1 MKRNITGLAVA
12 VAVAAAGIASA
23 DMFAS
28 ITVGYG
34 IFDSTGGSGLVVDEV
49 GELITIRVVSGD
61 SGIVTGGDLGY
72 LLDLSLLGVEL
83 GFTEWFVT
91 DVGMWQDYATGAAVM
106 VGGVGVPYDAD
117 AWIVMTGSNTDE
129 AYVAN
134 VGSLI
139 LDRTLT
145 AMDPPQTVYFDGG
158 GVTGAIANAI
168 VIPEPATIGLMGIA
182 GLGMF
187 LARRKVRR

>member
-1 MKRNITGLAVA
+1 MKRNITVLAVA
-12 VAVAAAGIASA
+12 VAVAGIASA

-28 ITVGYG
+28 LTVGYG
-34 IFDSTGGSGLVVDEV
+34 IFDSGGVNGLVVDEV

-61 SGIVTGGDLGY
+61 SGIVAGGDLGY
-72 LLDLSLLGVEL
+72 MLDLSLLGVGL
-83 GFTEWFVT
+83 GLTEWSVT
-91 DVGMWQDYATGAAVM
+91 LVDDYQDFAYGAAVL

-117 AWIVMTGSNTDE
+117 AWIVITGSNTDE

-145 AMDPPQTVYFDGG
+145 IMDTPELIFFDGG
-158 GVTGAIANAI
+158 GITGATANAT